1 MSATKSKIALIGNIE
16 SFINHYGIENC
27 GFLTLTFPDSVKDV
41 FEASNRFNS
50 FRTGFLVKRMN
61 GYIGVYE
68 RTKRGV
74 IHFHFVVSLK
84 GNILWEKRGHS
95 IVTFNYKEV
104 KSKRTPRRLRYRS
117 ANAFLKSL
125 WKELL
130 EALPLYGFGRHE
142 LVPVKSEKGVAH
154 YLAKYLSKGIEE
166 RKPQDKGFRLVRSTI
181 GKNAAAWKV
190 YTTNFAFLSN
200 TEWREALSGYITRL
214 AASAKFILKKY
225 GNLLDLPI
233 FEIYRND
240 LSLTAS
246 MNAQNY
252 SEVMKFRWGPKWC
265 YWFKE
270 KIVEAYEYHQN
281 ESEQIFIWFE
291 DFVEQAIF
299 KLSFNPSTGE
309 VTEL

>member
-1 MSATKSKIALIGNIE
+1 MSATKSTIALIGNVE
-16 SFINHYGIENC
+16 SFINHHGIENC
-27 GFLTLTFPDSVKDV
+27 GFLTLTFPDNVKDV
-41 FEASNRFNS
+41 FEASKRFNS
-50 FRTGFLVKRMN
+50 FRTNFLVERMK

-74 IHFHFVVSLK
+74 IHFHFVIALK

-95 IVTFNYKEV
+95 IVTFNHKEV

-154 YLAKYLSKGIEE
+154 YLAKYLSKGIKE
-166 RKPQDKGFRLVRSTI
+166 RKAEDKGFRLVRSTI
-181 GKNAAAWKV
+181 GKKAAIWKT

-200 TEWREALSGYITRL
+200 TEWREALSGYITRM

-225 GNLLDLPI
+225 GQMLDLPVY
-233 FEIYRND
+233 ETYRND
-240 LSLTAS
+240 LSLKAS
-246 MNAQNY
+246 MDAENY
-252 SEVMKFRWGPKWC
+252 SEIMKFRWGAKWC

-270 KIVEAYEYHQN
+270 NIVEQYEYHKGDD
-281 ESEQIFIWFE
+281 EQIFLWFE
-291 DFVEQAIF
+291 GFVENAVF
-299 KLSFNPSTGE
+299 RLSFNPATGE
-309 VTEL
+309 VIEL